1 MMMNQWKYL
10 FGLLFLFL
18 LACSRVGEHEALFR
32 QVESVMN
39 KRPDSAMVLLETIQ
53 NPERLPEKDW
63 AYWALLTTQAKDK
76 LYIRHTSDS
85 VINRVVDY
93 FDGFSFFRYRHEK
106 ALAYFYKGRVHE
118 DLGDVKKALEA
129 YLKAVDFV
137 RGTGDYKLTYLIE
150 SYLGDIY
157 VHQGANDLA
166 LKYFNKAKE
175 AAERSKDSL
184 NIAYTLVYLAR
195 GHGKQ
200 ENWTQAS
207 DFYKQAI
214 KIARQSQNID
224 VVLIGMQELASVY
237 ARQDSLI
244 SALNL
249 MKRTVELE
257 IKYDITHDFSTDLVI
272 GNIYRKLCQVDSAL
286 FYLEKALGSENIYT
300 RRSTYQALYYLYIE
314 ADSLSKAIKYN
325 ELVNA
330 SADSI
335 AKMGNAS
342 DLYQVKEAHE
352 AVNRQAVDMRRWL
365 SAGAVVLALLFALG
379 YSFYRYRTNRRRL
392 ERQIFYLRQMEERL
406 KGELKEGINQ
416 DQDFRRKRNQE
427 IIDRLTHDLA
437 AVQKQLEQ
445 ETARW
450 RTKYAK
456 AQELAKSYKKE
467 LRQYADGPFAE
478 RRPFEEVLDQL
489 RKEPRV
495 LGEQERQELRLFMD
509 AQNNSFTVRLL
520 EANPDLKAG
529 DLLLCCLIRLGFSG
543 KSLATLLAINLNSVT
558 KQKQRLR
565 GRLVQKPANDAE
577 LTDYIRN
584 F

>member
-1 MMMNQWKYL
+1 M
-10 FGLLFLFL
+10 
-18 LACSRVGEHEALFR
+18 
-32 QVESVMN
+32 
-39 KRPDSAMVLLETIQ
+39 
-53 NPERLPEKDW
+53 PERDW

-93 FDGFSFFRYRHEK
+93 FDGFIFFRYRHEK

-129 YLKAVDFV
+129 YFKASDFV
-137 RGTGDYKLTYLIE
+137 KGTGDYKLTYLIE

-300 RRSTYQALYYLYIE
+300 RRSTYQALYYLY
-314 ADSLSKAIKYN
+314 
-325 ELVNA
+325 
-330 SADSI
+330 
-335 AKMGNAS
+335 
-342 DLYQVKEAHE
+342 
-352 AVNRQAVDMRRWL
+352 
-365 SAGAVVLALLFALG
+365 
-379 YSFYRYRTNRRRL
+379 
-392 ERQIFYLRQMEERL
+392 
-406 KGELKEGINQ
+406 
-416 DQDFRRKRNQE
+416 
-427 IIDRLTHDLA
+427 
-437 AVQKQLEQ
+437 
-445 ETARW
+445 
-450 RTKYAK
+450 
-456 AQELAKSYKKE
+456 
-467 LRQYADGPFAE
+467 
-478 RRPFEEVLDQL
+478 
-489 RKEPRV
+489 
-495 LGEQERQELRLFMD
+495 
-509 AQNNSFTVRLL
+509 
-520 EANPDLKAG
+520 
-529 DLLLCCLIRLGFSG
+529 
-543 KSLATLLAINLNSVT
+543 
-558 KQKQRLR
+558 
-565 GRLVQKPANDAE
+565 
-577 LTDYIRN
+577 
-584 F
+584 